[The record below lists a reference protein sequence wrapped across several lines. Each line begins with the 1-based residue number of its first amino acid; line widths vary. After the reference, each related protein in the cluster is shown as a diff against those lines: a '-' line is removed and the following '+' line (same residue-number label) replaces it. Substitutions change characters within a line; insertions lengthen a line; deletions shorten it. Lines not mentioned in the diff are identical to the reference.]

1 MNKLKAIT
9 NQELLE
15 ELCRRMRNQEISED
29 EFTWILTKIIAEQE
43 IKNYAK
49 NQKISKEN
57 RK

>member
-9 NQELLE
+9 HQELLE

-49 NQKISKEN
+49 NSKIRKEN

>member
-9 NQELLE
+9 HQELLN
-15 ELCRRMRNQEISED
+15 ELCRRIREQEISED

-49 NQKISKEN
+49 KPKIRKEN

>member
-9 NQELLE
+9 HQELLN
-15 ELCRRMRNQEISED
+15 ELCRRIREQEISED
-29 EFTWILTKIIAEQE
+29 ELTWILTKIIAEKE

-49 NQKISKEN
+49 KQKTSKEN